1 MGLWEEGVV
10 GRRNCWDDTM
20 SSLAA
25 VLSLAIP
32 ATFWA
37 IVASFNN
44 SYNLTIEEAFWT
56 ESDMLAACRTQSL
69 SIKVADTGYGS
80 ARRAFDS
87 VV

>member
-37 IVASFNN
+37 IVASSNN
-44 SYNLTIEEAFWT
+44 SYNLTIQEAFWT
-56 ESDMLAACRTQSL
+56 EPDMLAACWT
-69 SIKVADTGYGS
+69 
-80 ARRAFDS
+80 
-87 VV
+87 